1 MKNKILQK
9 IVEQTKRDLKKRK
22 KRHSGKPKEHPESR
36 KGTVYNLSNFR
47 NSILNP
53 KKDITLIAE
62 IKLASPS
69 EGDLGSKKTILKR
82 VKAYEKA
89 DADAISLVVEKHFFN
104 GDIKLIDQIKKNT
117 NLPILMK
124 DFIIDTYQI
133 AEGIKSGADAV
144 LLIARIVGNKKLSE
158 LVQYAIGLG
167 IEPVVEI
174 DSLEHIERAIDS
186 KPYIIAVN
194 ARDLDTFEVD
204 VDRASEILKQVPD
217 KFIKL
222 GFSGI
227 KSSQEVQKYRE
238 AGAKGVLVGTSL
250 MKAKNIKDFILSLR
264 TK

>member
-9 IVEQTKRDLKKRK
+9 IVEKTKRDLKKRK
-22 KRHSGKPKEHPESR
+22 KRHSGKPKAHPESR

-69 EGDLGSKKTILKR
+69 EGDLGSKKN
-82 VKAYEKA
+82 EKGEG
-89 DADAISLVVEKHFFN
+89 DAISLVVEKHFFN